1 MAPDRGAPRGQ
12 GHERDQRGPAGEGG
26 GPDAG
31 RPERRPSPGDEW
43 ASPATDA
50 ARTSQV
56 WARNE
61 TLQRALDIAA
71 GDRVDGEQ
79 ARTEPARAPAGR
91 EAPTRAPARHE
102 RDRDARRDG
111 GRAHQGHVRSEQF
124 RASVPAAAPLAS
136 RHADQREPARP
147 SPTARRCGD
156 SGRRRLRR
164 RRAHHVG
171 APRAR
176 AGGCGVRPRRPLWRL
191 RVLGRA
197 PPRLRPGEWR
207 VQPVGRA
214 DVRPRRRSGRS
225 RWRGCCRSCAVCGA
239 EYGDQN
245 RSERFGSTAVILLLI
260 LGLAVG
266 GPLHSRWPDY
276 VQNHTVKIAF
286 LTLVGA
292 LVGLV
297 AARACLWLVHGGLK
311 RLGGGDLRDDSA
323 VPTFLSLGAD
333 LNRFLS
339 ILGAILGLIVL
350 SASAQRQTVLDFA
363 PATNSPTRA
372 CSSTGSSSRSS
383 SPRSTS
389 RRTLTL
395 ASVGA
400 AICDQVFPAMPPTG
414 ARVGGAH
421 RDPREARR
429 CPRPRRRLGRP
440 VQDKQFAILTPL
452 VGSLVG
458 LLLK

>member
-1 MAPDRGAPRGQ
+1 MPTSANRPGPPPRRGAAAIRGAV
-12 GHERDQRGPAGEGG
+12 DFGG
-26 GPDAG
+26 GELTTWGLLVLVLAG
-31 RPERRPSPGDEW
+31 AAFGLVVLYGDYASWDERHRDFARESGAFNLWVGLMCAQTALW
-43 ASPATDA
+43 A
-50 ARTSQV
+50 
-56 WARNE
+56 
-61 TLQRALDIAA
+61 LALAWLLP
-71 GDRVDGEQ
+71 V
-79 ARTEPARAPAGR
+79 
-91 EAPTRAPARHE
+91 
-102 RDRDARRDG
+102 
-111 GRAHQGHVRSEQF
+111 V
-124 RASVPAAAPLAS
+124 
-136 RHADQREPARP
+136 
-147 SPTARRCGD
+147 
-156 SGRRRLRR
+156 RRLRR
-164 RRAHHVG
+164 
-171 APRAR
+171 
-176 AGGCGVRPRRPLWRL
+176 
-191 RVLGRA
+191 
-197 PPRLRPGEWR
+197 
-207 VQPVGRA
+207 
-214 DVRPRRRSGRS
+214 
-225 RWRGCCRSCAVCGA
+225 

-297 AARACLWLVHGGLK
+297 AAQGVWLVHGGLK

-363 PATNSPTRA
+363 PATNFPYQGVLLYGLFFSILVAAVYIPA
-372 CSSTGSSSRSS
+372 H
-383 SPRSTS
+383 
-389 RRTLTL
+389 LTL

-400 AICDQVFPAMPPTG
+400 AICDQVFPAMPPT
-414 ARVGGAH
+414 APEWEERTATREKLAAVLDLDVG
-421 RDPREARR
+421 
-429 CPRPRRRLGRP
+429 LVGRFKTS
-440 VQDKQFAILTPL
+440 VAILTPL